1 MVWLIPI
8 LAVLVL
14 AELYALALQCRNGHT
29 GWKEL
34 SLFRYAH
41 RGYHEKPHIP
51 ENSMAAFRRALQNY
65 YGVELDVHLMADGN
79 LAVIHDSSLKRTAG
93 ADVEIEDLTLADLE
107 NYRLEGTDERIPLL
121 RQVLAATGGFEKA
134 AGSLHT
140 LAAPQTPAGQALGR
154 KFGFGPGGEDAPWQR
169 RRRPDLTA
177 VEFTHQ
183 NLARW
188 LAPGGFYIDATCGNG
203 GDTEFLCRLAG
214 EKGRVLALD
223 IQQQAVDN
231 TNTRLARLGLGGI
244 GKAVR
249 ADHAELAA
257 PQSADCV
264 LFNFGY
270 LPGADHSLFTTPA
283 SSLPA
288 VQAALEILK
297 PGGVLAACLY
307 SGGPNGSAEKQAVRE
322 YLEQLPL
329 AQYTTLVC
337 SFANWAETAPLP
349 CFVFKR

>member
-1 MVWLIPI
+1 MKVVKEEEKNGFFFRLYKEKEEVGSCRARREGDTWALE
-8 LAVLVL
+8 
-14 AELYALALQCRNGHT
+14 ELQIAPRWQG
-29 GWKEL
+29 
-34 SLFRYAH
+34 
-41 RGYHEKPHIP
+41 RGYG
-51 ENSMAAFRRALQNY
+51 SY
-65 YGVELDVHLMADGN
+65 
-79 LAVIHDSSLKRTAG
+79 
-93 ADVEIEDLTLADLE
+93 
-107 NYRLEGTDERIPLL
+107 LL

-140 LAAPQTPAGQALGR
+140 LPAPKTPAGQALGR
-154 KFGFGPGGEDAPWQR
+154 KFGFGPGGEGALWQR

-249 ADHAELAA
+249 ADHAELAKLAA

-307 SGGPNGSAEKQAVRE
+307 SGGPNGTGEKDAVLRWMRG
-322 YLEQLPL
+322 LPL
-329 AQYTTLVC
+329 TGYTVLVLE
-337 SFANWAETAPLP
+337 FANWAPTAPLP
-349 CFVFKR
+349 CFVLKNGG

>member
-1 MVWLIPI
+1 MKV
-8 LAVLVL
+8 VK
-14 AELYALALQCRNGHT
+14 EEEKNGFFFRLY
-29 GWKEL
+29 KEKEEVG
-34 SLFRYAH
+34 SCCA
-41 RGYHEKPHIP
+41 
-51 ENSMAAFRRALQNY
+51 RREGEAW
-65 YGVELDVHLMADGN
+65 A
-79 LAVIHDSSLKRTAG
+79 
-93 ADVEIEDLTLADLE
+93 
-107 NYRLEGTDERIPLL
+107 LEGLQIDPRWQGKGYGSYLL
-121 RQVLAATGGFEKA
+121 RQVLGATGGFEKA

-140 LAAPQTPAGQALGR
+140 LAAPKNPAGQALGR
-154 KFGFGPGGEDAPWQR
+154 KFGFGPSGAGGKDAPWQR

-231 TNTRLARLGLGGI
+231 TNARLARLGLGGI

-249 ADHAELAA
+249 ADHAQLANLAA

-307 SGGPNGSAEKQAVRE
+307 SGGPNGSAEKQALRE

-329 AQYTTLVC
+329 AKYTTLVC

-349 CFVFKR
+349 CFVFRR